1 MIGRKTGVIMNI
13 FLLAVTFLISGMIS
27 TIIFFKVSNIKASLL
42 LKGLF
47 ALIFGFITFSYQL
60 FIHWI
65 EIGDSNSIDAVV
77 TSLLTDFQS
86 IASYIIHILLLS
98 IFLPTAIAYLYRIA
112 FFIIRKSDLPKLTL
126 NISGGISIVISAV
139 FAINLILPVISY
151 LGLIDETYNQLIDLV
166 EYQTSVDAKLQTIA
180 ENNTYTA
187 ESPYVELNPY
197 SNSPLTG
204 IIIFSTDE
212 DCYIEVSIDD
222 GLYEKSG
229 DSHTFE
235 LLTTSH
241 IIPVYGLYADTAN
254 QIEYTLY
261 SADDEIISVH
271 TATIQTEK
279 LPSPYDDLI
288 ITANTISYNYT
299 EGLNF
304 LYSDDR
310 TYQNKIAFDQNG
322 EIRWMLTDIIFGQV
336 SEVYNDRFFL
346 NTIDDNYIVEID
358 KMGKIH
364 TIHDLEYFIHHD
376 IEAMDNGNLLIASN
390 NTVDS
395 SEDFIFEID
404 SVTGEVV
411 NTLDLREVL
420 SRSRFSYSFY
430 ADNFTRD
437 NLDWFHL
444 NSIEYIASDECIIIS
459 GNFQSTVA
467 KISWPEGEI
476 QWILADEYDWMSYYE
491 QFLLEPIGDNFEHHY
506 NQHAAYLLPDLDNN
520 PDTIDITLFDNG
532 FSREYIS
539 ENYHGIDWS
548 GEYYS
553 RIVHYRINEV
563 TMEVEQIFDY
573 GKERGEEL
581 YSQIRSDAD
590 YLESTGNYLGM
601 FDRWQPQN
609 LTSYATYPA
618 FIEVNSNGDVVWE
631 AELFAPSSNGAIES
645 YQADRLPAYFP
656 DEEYLDIY
664 STARILVS

>member
-1 MIGRKTGVIMNI
+1 MNI
-13 FLLAVTFLISGMIS
+13 FLLSVTFLLSGVIS
-27 TIIFFKVSNIKASLL
+27 TFIFFKLSKINASSL

-47 ALIFGFITFSYQL
+47 AIIFGFITFGYQL

-77 TSLLTDFQS
+77 SSLLTDFNS
-86 IASYIIHILLLS
+86 IASYIIYLIILSLT
-98 IFLPTAIAYLYRIA
+98 LPTVIAYLYRILL
-112 FFIIRKSDLPKLTL
+112 FIIKKATFPKLAL
-126 NISGGISIVISAV
+126 NIAGGISIVVAAV
-139 FAINLILPVISY
+139 FAVNLILPVINY
-151 LGLIDETYNQLIDLV
+151 LGIIDETYNQLIELV
-166 EYQTSVDAKLQTIA
+166 KYQADVDKNLQTA
-180 ENNTYTA
+180 AANNDYTPEN
-187 ESPYVELNPY
+187 PYVELNPY
-197 SNSPLTG
+197 SNSPLSG

-212 DCYIEVSIDD
+212 ECYIEVSIDD

-229 DSHTFE
+229 DSHKFT
-235 LLTTSH
+235 TPATSH
-241 IIPVYGLYADTAN
+241 TIPVYGLYADTEN

-261 SADDEIISVH
+261 SLDDEVIGEYKAIIK
-271 TATIQTEK
+271 TEK

-336 SEVYNDRFFL
+336 NEVYNDRFFM
-346 NTIDDNYIVEID
+346 NTLDDNYVVEID

-390 NTVDS
+390 NTTDS

-404 SVTGEVV
+404 SMTGEVV

-444 NSIEYIASDECIIIS
+444 NSIEYIASDESIIIS

-467 KISWPEGEI
+467 KISWPDGDI
-476 QWILADEYDWMSYYE
+476 HWILADDYDWMSYYE
-491 QFLLEPIGDNFEHHY
+491 QFLLKPIGEEFEHHY

-539 ENYHGIDWS
+539 ENYHGIDWDS
-548 GEYYS
+548 EYYS

-563 TMEVEQIFDY
+563 TLEVEQIFEY

-618 FIEVNSNGDVVWE
+618 FIEVDSNGEVVWE

-645 YQADRLPAYFP
+645 YQGDRLPAYFS
-656 DEEYLDIY
+656 DEQYVDIY
-664 STARILVS
+664 SEAKILVV